1 MAITA
6 PYKLDKIRL
15 PGTVDIDVLSN
26 ATIDAGVSN
35 FTERPSGHV
44 SPMFTGNQ
52 SQKPMVEFTTP
63 QLDVL
68 LGSVTLA
75 GLSAGTITCYLK
87 AASVT
92 SNVARATT
100 SHKKLDIASS
110 CVYWTSLRLPHNG
123 QGEVTCRIQAAYDG
137 TNDPFVYTGSVAL
150 PSTLSAGTFFGA
162 GPVSING
169 TSLPGVQSITVEGQV
184 DDVASA
190 DVDGDGA
197 PELVLA
203 IRAYAGRIQVLHR
216 GTNGQMV
223 PYFSQAFDREPRSIA
238 VGDFNR
244 DGLPDLAVTFYG
256 SDHLAILINN
266 RVVDPPYCCGSGPPV
281 QFAALQRIRM
291 DAWSGGISGPQ
302 DVLAADLDGDGK
314 TDLRSEV
321 HTSEL
326 Q

>member
-6 PYKLDKIRL
+6 PFKLDKIIL
-15 PGTVDIDVLSN
+15 PSSVSIDVLSN

-35 FTERPSGHV
+35 FTERPAGHV
-44 SPMFTGNQ
+44 SPMFSANQ

-92 SNVARATT
+92 SNVARATS

-150 PSTLSAGTFFGA
+150 ASTLSAGTFFGA
-162 GPVSING
+162 GPVSLNG
-169 TSLPGVQSITVEGQV
+169 VSLPGVQSITVDSGINMIQAGGESEEFDTFIGIQDSAPVVTIQFLQEINWSSLGLRGTTLNGTTGLVFYARKYANKASRVANATAEHIKFTGLNGVANPVNTTGQRSGLISDTLRV
-184 DDVASA
+184 HLIAGSDSVLPLTLSTASA
-190 DVDGDGA
+190 
-197 PELVLA
+197 
-203 IRAYAGRIQVLHR
+203 I
-216 GTNGQMV
+216 T
-223 PYFSQAFDREPRSIA
+223 
-238 VGDFNR
+238 
-244 DGLPDLAVTFYG
+244 
-256 SDHLAILINN
+256 
-266 RVVDPPYCCGSGPPV
+266 
-281 QFAALQRIRM
+281 
-291 DAWSGGISGPQ
+291 
-302 DVLAADLDGDGK
+302 
-314 TDLRSEV
+314 
-321 HTSEL
+321 
-326 Q
+326 